1 MAVEEYGVDIINDVS
16 EGGITGIVDTPLESS
31 KEREYPEIF
40 QMMGKLKVPYI
51 LMSVQGNLHDMIY
64 RFSRE
69 IEQLHELQVKDI
81 ILDPGFGFGKTIE
94 ANYQILNEMDKLEIF
109 GLPILAGVS
118 RKRMIHQLIQVPADE
133 ALNGTTVVD
142 TMALMKGAKILRVHD
157 VLEASQAVTIYN
169 QLISSSQ
176 V

>member
-1 MAVEEYGVDIINDVS
+1 
-16 EGGITGIVDTPLESS
+16 
-31 KEREYPEIF
+31 
-40 QMMGKLKVPYI
+40 
-51 LMSVQGNLHDMIY
+51 
-64 RFSRE
+64 
-69 IEQLHELQVKDI
+69 
-81 ILDPGFGFGKTIE
+81 
-94 ANYQILNEMDKLEIF
+94 MDKLEIF
-109 GLPILAGVS
+109 GLPVLAGVS